1 MRVKADV
8 ARTLVMSAWMPE
20 LAPLQRWLR
29 TAAGKRVA
37 GAVDLAVAGVGAIDA
52 GICAARAIAAR
63 RPQRVLFVGTAGL
76 YLKRL
81 VAPPP
86 LGHATTVVAT
96 RLVLVSTG
104 VLRGDA
110 YAPAP
115 MVDRL
120 DTSGDLTNAL
130 LQASASASPVVAA
143 CPLAI
148 TLKSELGRRIARS
161 TGARVEN
168 LEAFSVGRAAQQAS
182 LPFAAVFGIS
192 NYVSPGAHAMWRLHH
207 VAASRAACRVLAA
220 WLKAGG

>member
-1 MRVKADV
+1 MKANV

-20 LAPLQRWLR
+20 LAPLQGWLR

-37 GAVDLAVAGVGAIDA
+37 GTVDLAVAGVGAVDA
-52 GICAARAIAAR
+52 GIGAARAINAR

-76 YLKRL
+76 YLSRG
-81 VAPPP
+81 VSPPP
-86 LGHATTVVAT
+86 LGHAATVVAT

-120 DTSGDLTNAL
+120 DATPDLATAL
-130 LQASASASPVVAA
+130 LQSSPMASAGVAA

-148 TLKSELGRRIARS
+148 TLKSELGRRIART
-161 TGARVEN
+161 TGAGVEN
-168 LEAFSVGRAAQQAS
+168 LEGFSVGRAAQQAG

-192 NYVSPGAHAMWRLHH
+192 NYVAPGAHAMWRTHH
-207 VAASRAACRVLAA
+207 VAASRAACRVLAL
-220 WLKAGG
+220 WLRAEA